1 MPAPEVRGRA
11 SVVLPTPHVP
21 SLTVTE
27 DTSTQSLSTTSTT
40 SSTAGAL
47 AAQADGAAGDAL
59 ADSTSDAS
67 LARSVARSAQIEAD
81 LEVHPERYRMLT
93 GDRPTGHLHLG
104 HYFGSLRNRVALQ
117 DKGVKTFVLV
127 ADYQVIT
134 DRDNVDSI
142 QERVLSLVTDYLS
155 IGIDPTRTTIFAH
168 SQIPALNQLLLP
180 FLSLVTDSELRR
192 NPTVKAEQEATG
204 GRPMTGLMLT
214 YPVHQ
219 AADILFCKANVVPVG
234 KDQLPHLE
242 QTRVV
247 ARRFDERYG
256 RAGDGSAPVFP
267 APDALLS
274 EVPNLLGTD
283 GQKMSKSRG
292 NTVEL
297 RMSADDTARVLKKAV
312 TDSDRHITFDPVNR
326 PEVANLVRLAS
337 LTTGRDPHDV
347 AEEIGDGGSGAL
359 KRLVTES
366 VNEYFAPIRARRAE
380 LEADPAELRR
390 VLSEGNA
397 RATEIAEATLAE
409 VREAMQMVYG

>member
-1 MPAPEVRGRA
+1 MP
-11 SVVLPTPHVP
+11 
-21 SLTVTE
+21 TE
-27 DTSTQSLSTTSTT
+27 LVQDD
-40 SSTAGAL
+40 SSE
-47 AAQADGAAGDAL
+47 AL

-67 LARSVARSAQIEAD
+67 LARSLARSLEIEKQ
-81 LEVHPERYRMLT
+81 LETDPGRFRMLT

-117 DKGVKTFVLV
+117 DKGVDTFVLI

-134 DRDNVDSI
+134 DRDSVDSI
-142 QERVLSLVTDYLS
+142 QERVYSLLTDYLS
-155 IGIDPTRTTIFAH
+155 IGLDPARTTIFAH
-168 SQIPALNQLLLP
+168 SAVPALNQLMLP

-192 NPTVKAEQEATG
+192 NPTVKAEQDATG
-204 GRPMTGLMLT
+204 GRPMSGLMLT

-256 RAGDGSAPVFP
+256 RAGDQAAPVFP
-267 APDALLS
+267 QPDALLS

-283 GQKMSKSRG
+283 GTKMSKSRG

-297 RMSADDTARVLKKAV
+297 RMSADETAKVLKKAV
-312 TDSDRHITFDPVNR
+312 TDSDRRITYDPANR
-326 PEVANLVRLAS
+326 PEVSNLVLLAS
-337 LTTGRDPHDV
+337 LTTGRDPHQI
-347 AEEIGDGGSGAL
+347 AEEIGDGGSGTL
-359 KRLVTES
+359 KKLVTES
-366 VNEYFAPIRARRAE
+366 VNDYLAPVRARRIE

-390 VLSEGNA
+390 VLAEGNA
-397 RATEIAEATLAE
+397 RANEVAEATLGE